1 MAEPMGT
8 LKFAGCTLSVT
19 QASFGFVADGNAEP
33 GSDEEVPGWDFDIKA
48 GPPIDGSG
56 HESILD
62 LLSDGMRFYAE
73 ADPIPLENV
82 EDLTGVELK
91 LAETCDPVSGEV
103 YFTVYLCEHNDVSDL
118 TMRFVERSGQRY
130 RILVSA
136 LVHSV
141 FEEPTRFEIDT
152 WIDRLPAR

>member
-1 MAEPMGT
+1 MAEPFGT
-8 LKFAGCTLSVT
+8 LQFAGCTLPIT
-19 QASFGFVADGNAEP
+19 RASFGFVADGSNDP
-33 GSDEEVPGWDFDIKA
+33 HSDEEVPGWDFDVYA
-48 GPPIDGSG
+48 DPPIIGSADD
-56 HESILD
+56 SVVD
-62 LLSDGMRFYAE
+62 LLSYGMRFYAE
-73 ADPIPLENV
+73 SDPIPLENV

-130 RILVSA
+130 RMTVSA

-141 FEEPTRFEIDT
+141 FEEPTPFEIDT
-152 WIDRLPAR
+152 WIDRLPDR